1 MFIRCGIIMTEIIT
15 ESQIRKNFHTAAG
28 NFKRCLRS
36 IGYKDVKVTYPLDV
50 LENEEL
56 KTTFVIDYGEYNP
69 SSINIR
75 MKAKGVWT
83 YIYAPQLPEG
93 RPERIPIPEDAER
106 LYSETG
112 EVIACEQCG
121 CIDFMNEGGEH
132 SCAICCQSKS

>member
-1 MFIRCGIIMTEIIT
+1 MTET
-15 ESQIRKNFHTAAG
+15 VTSQIRKNFHITAG
-28 NFKRCLRS
+28 NFKKCLRS

-50 LENEEL
+50 LENKEL

-132 SCAICCQSKS
+132 ACAVCCQSK